1 VTFDI
6 EEAITYFE
14 SVFDLRYLERE
25 EESSKE
31 KGEFSLTDS
40 RMRVYGR
47 KELLD
52 RLVDYLDE
60 RSREMLVEGG

>member
-1 VTFDI
+1 
-6 EEAITYFE
+6 
-14 SVFDLRYLERE
+14 VFDLRYLER

-31 KGEFSLTDS
+31 KGEFSLVDN